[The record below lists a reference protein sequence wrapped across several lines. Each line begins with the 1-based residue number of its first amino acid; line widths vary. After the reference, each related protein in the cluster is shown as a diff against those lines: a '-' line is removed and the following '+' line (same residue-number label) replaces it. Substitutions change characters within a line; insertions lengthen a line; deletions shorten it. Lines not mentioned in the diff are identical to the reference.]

1 MAAALLLIVF
11 GFGFLLGYLVRE
23 IISQRRQWRAL
34 MQSPEYGARDLQPAR
49 RVVEADDGGKS
60 STSPP
65 LAPNAERAARSAK
78 QPSSRAGQIDRG
90 AAER

>member
-23 IISQRRQWRAL
+23 IISQRRRRAL

-49 RVVEADDGGKS
+49 RVVELDDGGKS

-65 LAPNAERAARSAK
+65 LAPDAERAARSAK